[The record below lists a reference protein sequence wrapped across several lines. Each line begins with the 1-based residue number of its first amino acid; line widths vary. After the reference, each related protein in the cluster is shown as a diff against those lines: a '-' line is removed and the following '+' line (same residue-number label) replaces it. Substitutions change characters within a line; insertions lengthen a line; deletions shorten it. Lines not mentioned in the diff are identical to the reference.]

1 VKYTNLF
8 SLKGKAAVITG
19 GAGLIG
25 GELSRGLAESG
36 AAVIVADKNKNKDKA
51 FFKLTDITK
60 ERSISA
66 LIDFVDKKFGGI
78 DVWINNAYPRT
89 KDWGVKF
96 EDILQASW
104 KKNIDD
110 HLGGYFLCCQKI
122 AEYMK
127 NKKRGSII
135 NMASIYGI
143 VGPDFSIYENTDM
156 TMPAAYSAIKGGIIT
171 FTKYLASYYGKYNV
185 RVNCVS
191 PGGVYNDQPKA
202 FVKKYVKKVP
212 LNRMACSDDIVGAVV
227 YLASDASKY
236 VTGHNLVVDGG
247 WSIV

>member
-143 VGPDFSIYENTDM
+143 VGPDFSIY
-156 TMPAAYSAIKGGIIT
+156 
-171 FTKYLASYYGKYNV
+171 
-185 RVNCVS
+185 
-191 PGGVYNDQPKA
+191 
-202 FVKKYVKKVP
+202 
-212 LNRMACSDDIVGAVV
+212 
-227 YLASDASKY
+227 
-236 VTGHNLVVDGG
+236 
-247 WSIV
+247 